1 MRVPSGIG
9 NIVSVRRDLWRVVAS
24 FVRPVGPPWLGV
36 LALGCAGLVAGAD
49 PSPAQGVSE
58 QQMRCMQLQQDLAA
72 SQGGGG
78 ANRADLAN
86 IERQIAQADR
96 VFQGTQAAMEDAGCF
111 DSFFIFG
118 RGLVRNPKCINM
130 NARVEDARRQ
140 LTQLQQQRQVLMG
153 GGGNRRRQAELRDAL
168 ARSGCGGQVR
178 PARRGFFD
186 FFGGGREEEE
196 EPLPQTPVYRSI
208 DSGGRYR
215 TVCVRLCDGF
225 FYPIHYSTY
234 GSMVGPDAEACQ
246 SSCAAPA
253 ELYVY
258 RNPGQ
263 EIEQA
268 VSLSGSAYMDLP
280 VALRYRKEYV
290 KGCSCK
296 QAEYNPTE
304 IMAANKQAGIDTG
317 PMPPARAPAAG
328 GEAAAPV
335 EITGATPPTDQA
347 AAPPPDQAAPP
358 PVDAAAP
365 PPAPPPESVAIEQAP
380 PARRPTTVPQRQ
392 KPPAPP
398 RAAAPPPPPSDAAE
412 AVPAPPPVAPKPS
425 RTPPSP
431 KASPFGQY

>member
-1 MRVPSGIG
+1 
-9 NIVSVRRDLWRVVAS
+9 
-24 FVRPVGPPWLGV
+24 
-36 LALGCAGLVAGAD
+36 
-49 PSPAQGVSE
+49 
-58 QQMRCMQLQQDLAA
+58 
-72 SQGGGG
+72 
-78 ANRADLAN
+78 
-86 IERQIAQADR
+86 
-96 VFQGTQAAMEDAGCF
+96 
-111 DSFFIFG
+111 
-118 RGLVRNPKCINM
+118 
-130 NARVEDARRQ
+130 
-140 LTQLQQQRQVLMG
+140 
-153 GGGNRRRQAELRDAL
+153 
-168 ARSGCGGQVR
+168 
-178 PARRGFFD
+178 
-186 FFGGGREEEE
+186 
-196 EPLPQTPVYRSI
+196 
-208 DSGGRYR
+208 
-215 TVCVRLCDGF
+215 
-225 FYPIHYSTY
+225 
-234 GSMVGPDAEACQ
+234 MVGPDAEACQ

-317 PMPPARAPAAG
+317 PMPPARATAVAG

-347 AAPPPDQAAPP
+347 AAPPTDQAAPP

-365 PPAPPPESVAIEQAP
+365 PAPPPDAVAVEQAP
-380 PARRPTTVPQRQ
+380 PAPKPTTVPQ

-398 RAAAPPPPPSDAAE
+398 RAAAPRPPPSDAAE

>member
-1 MRVPSGIG
+1 
-9 NIVSVRRDLWRVVAS
+9 
-24 FVRPVGPPWLGV
+24 
-36 LALGCAGLVAGAD
+36 
-49 PSPAQGVSE
+49 
-58 QQMRCMQLQQDLAA
+58 
-72 SQGGGG
+72 
-78 ANRADLAN
+78 
-86 IERQIAQADR
+86 
-96 VFQGTQAAMEDAGCF
+96 FQGTQAAMEDAGCF

-140 LTQLQQQRQVLMG
+140 LNQLQQQRQVLMG
-153 GGGNRRRQAELRDAL
+153 GGGNKRRQAELRDAL

-186 FFGGGREEEE
+186 FFGGRDEEE
-196 EPLPQTPVYRSI
+196 EPLPQTPAYRSI

-317 PMPPARAPAAG
+317 PMPPAQAPAPVAA

-347 AAPPPDQAAPP
+347 AAPPTDQAAPP

-365 PPAPPPESVAIEQAP
+365 PAPPPDAVAVEQAP
-380 PARRPTTVPQRQ
+380 PAPKPTTVPQKQ

-412 AVPAPPPVAPKPS
+412 AVPAPPPVAPKRS